1 MVTSSFS
8 YFKAPIKNLQPYRQV
23 TLLDVYKVISGRYFK
38 VLTEK
43 LRSIKDPGK
52 AKEYKSSAFDYVT
65 FSGIFRK
72 RGMDGFESH
81 SGLMV
86 FDFDHLGDDLV
97 KVRNALMTDPYLETE
112 MIFTSPGGDGLK
124 WVIQIDLQSG
134 SHAEW
139 FRSVSNYLMA
149 TYGLESDQSG
159 SDISRAC
166 FLPHDPQC
174 YIHSKYLQK

>member
-1 MVTSSFS
+1 MTTSSFS

-23 TLLDVYKVISGRYFK
+23 TLLDVYKVISGSYFK
-38 VLTEK
+38 TRTEK
-43 LRSIKDPGK
+43 LRSIKDQSK

-72 RGMDGFESH
+72 RGMDGFKSH
-81 SGLMV
+81 SGLLV
-86 FDFDHLGDDLV
+86 FDFDHMGKDLV
-97 KVRNALMTDPYLETE
+97 KVKNALMTDPCLETE

-134 SHAEW
+134 SHADW
-139 FRSVSNYLMA
+139 YRSVSNYLMA
-149 TYGLESDQSG
+149 TYGLEPDKSG

-166 FLPHDPQC
+166 FLPYDPKC